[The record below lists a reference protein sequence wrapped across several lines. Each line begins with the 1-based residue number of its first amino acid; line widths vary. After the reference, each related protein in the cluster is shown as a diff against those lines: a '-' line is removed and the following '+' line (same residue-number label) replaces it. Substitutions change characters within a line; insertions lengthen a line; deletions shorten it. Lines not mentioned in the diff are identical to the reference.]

1 MGVPGFFM
9 WLLKKYKSKKF
20 VFTKSQLDV
29 KNEKDNILNNEIN
42 SIDYLLIDMNC
53 MIHPECFKTL
63 AATKPGESME
73 KLEAKMSH
81 NVILY
86 LEKTINHL
94 IPKKGIYIAIDGV
107 APVAKM
113 KQQRLRR
120 FKSISDNMLFDSI
133 RRKHNKEIPMYWN
146 NSAITPGTE
155 FMLNLTNKI
164 IEWMKEYSKTQKL
177 EIIFSPSNI
186 PGEGEHKLLEFIR
199 NNIKINKKFSYAIY
213 GLDADLIFLAL
224 ATNLDSI
231 YLMREGKM
239 MDNKD
244 MSEGFNFVSI
254 KIMKE
259 CIVDTF
265 HKELIKNEMEEIIP
279 SLDNNRLIDDFIFI
293 CYMTGNDFI
302 PHLPSLNIYS
312 GAIDTL
318 IEKYCMI
325 ICKSQNKYI
334 IKRQPSPSIDTK
346 LFIDFLVLL
355 SQEEEEVLK
364 INYNKKQYSPPCIS
378 DDMFDKEMHKIDN
391 MRFKVND
398 PIMIGVDNMKCWR
411 ERYYLYYY
419 KVKPE
424 DIDKFSNI
432 MVEDYMKGLKWVTCY
447 YFDKCPEWDWHYKYN
462 IPPFLVDMVSS
473 SQNFNFDNNKFIL

>member
-265 HKELIKNEMEEIIP
+265 HKELIKNEIKEIIP

-302 PHLPSLNIYS
+302 PHLPSLNI
-312 GAIDTL
+312 
-318 IEKYCMI
+318 
-325 ICKSQNKYI
+325 
-334 IKRQPSPSIDTK
+334 
-346 LFIDFLVLL
+346 
-355 SQEEEEVLK
+355 
-364 INYNKKQYSPPCIS
+364 
-378 DDMFDKEMHKIDN
+378 
-391 MRFKVND
+391 
-398 PIMIGVDNMKCWR
+398 
-411 ERYYLYYY
+411 
-419 KVKPE
+419 
-424 DIDKFSNI
+424 
-432 MVEDYMKGLKWVTCY
+432 
-447 YFDKCPEWDWHYKYN
+447 
-462 IPPFLVDMVSS
+462 
-473 SQNFNFDNNKFIL
+473 